1 MNLELETW
9 DIIDSYFRDI
19 PNYLVRHH
27 IDSYNDFIQKKIPS
41 IIKNFSND
49 APFILIDKEDDTITY
64 EIKLHFGGKTSDRY
78 KISKP
83 TIINYP
89 NGDVKQLYPNEARL
103 KKLKYGFDFFL
114 ILMLNIL

>member
-41 IIKNFSND
+41 IIKNFAND
-49 APFILIDKEDDTITY
+49 APFILIDKDDDTIIY
-64 EIKLHFGGKTSDRY
+64 EIKLYFGGKTSDRY
-78 KISKP
+78 KIAKP

-89 NGDVKQLYPNEARL
+89 NGDIKQLYPNEARL
-103 KKLKYGFDFFL
+103 KKLT
-114 ILMLNIL
+114 